1 MMGLYFSGTGNTKY
15 VLELFLKKLH
25 KSNYTICS
33 IEENHVVEC
42 IKQAKEIVI
51 AYPIYYSSLPKIV
64 NDFIDINIE
73 LFRDKKIFII
83 TTMGLFSGDG
93 SGLTQRKLRK
103 VNANIIGG
111 LHIKMPDI
119 ICDVNLLKKSKT
131 ENANIINQ
139 ANISIDNAVSRIKKG
154 LEVRQ
159 GLSSTSHI
167 AGLLGQRLYFGHHVK
182 KYSDK
187 IKIDNEKC
195 TKCNKCVS
203 LCPMENL
210 VLDDRVHTLNKC
222 TMCYRCLNLCPA
234 QAITLIGKKMVQ
246 QYHIQDYLE

>member
-15 VLELFLKKLH
+15 VLELFLEKLY
-25 KSNYTICS
+25 KSIYTTCS

-42 IKQAKEIVI
+42 IRESKEIVI

-64 NDFIDINIE
+64 NDFLDTNIE

-93 SGLTQRKLRK
+93 SGLSQRKLKK

-111 LHIKMPDI
+111 LHIKMPDN
-119 ICDVNLLKKSKT
+119 ICDVSLLKKSKI
-131 ENANIINQ
+131 ENTNIINE
-139 ANISIDNAVSRIKKG
+139 AHISIDNAISRIKKG

-159 GLSSTSHI
+159 GLSFTSQI

-182 KYSDK
+182 QYSDK
-187 IKIDNEKC
+187 IKIDDGKC
-195 TKCNKCVS
+195 TRCNKCVGV
-203 LCPMENL
+203 CPMGNL
-210 VLDDRVHTLNKC
+210 VLKDRIYTLNKC
-222 TMCYRCLNLCPA
+222 TMCYRCLNLCPT

-246 QYHIQDYLE
+246 QYKIQDYIE